1 VELPSRGALFWAR
14 ACLLRACIALTGSE
28 NWRRKMIGPIELNLW
43 PLMIFNFCM
52 IAIVAIASYNESR
65 ARRDKHADD
74 DAS

>member
-1 VELPSRGALFWAR
+1 
-14 ACLLRACIALTGSE
+14 
-28 NWRRKMIGPIELNLW
+28 MIGPIELNLW

-52 IAIVAIASYNESR
+52 IAIIAIASYNESR